1 MFILTKQKKRK
12 VYIRIGDEMAIP
24 DKNKQ
29 RVSGQFKYL
38 FSALFSNKL
47 ELPVPGNFLSN
58 DN

>member
-1 MFILTKQKKRK
+1 
-12 VYIRIGDEMAIP
+12 MAIP